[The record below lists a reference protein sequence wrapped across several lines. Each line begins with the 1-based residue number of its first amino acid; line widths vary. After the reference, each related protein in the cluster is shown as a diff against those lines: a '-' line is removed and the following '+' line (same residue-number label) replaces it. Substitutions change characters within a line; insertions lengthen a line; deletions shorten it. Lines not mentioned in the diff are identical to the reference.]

1 MKTTLLA
8 FFLFLISWPCLQ
20 AQTPELHS
28 CGTQMGRSKWLK
40 KYQANP
46 SIYRHA
52 ADTVIWVPLTIHVL
66 GNDNGAGY
74 FADQSVYDAL
84 CTLNADFEQ
93 ADIQFYLRED
103 FRYINSTAYND
114 HPNVDVGAEMMFTYN
129 IDSTLNCYIMDG
141 PAGNCGYNLPYA
153 GIALG
158 ESCAGP
164 DDHTWAHEVGH
175 ALTLPHPFLGWE
187 GGQTHDGTKPAVY
200 GQAAPEKVTYDYTSF
215 QQVYYTDTLIIDT
228 ALVEKMD
235 GSNCHI
241 AADGFCDTP
250 PDYIASRWQCNGD
263 NNSTIEQTDPNGVKF
278 ISDGQFIM
286 SYALDN
292 CSSTFSPEQVG
303 AMRANLMGPKLHYLF
318 RDNPK
323 PAVTDL
329 AESVQPIDGETVQ
342 FDNVVF
348 RWNPV
353 ANANRYEVRINLLIG
368 STKVFLTREITND
381 TFLVMNTLPNNRN
394 LVWEIAAFSNS
405 SFCLQYSDDSSF
417 RTGIVTSTV
426 QLEELGQYD
435 IHPNLL
441 SPNQSIYIQV
451 NAERSAKLN
460 AGLYDLSGR
469 LLQSNLFVQKP
480 GAQQFEFEIADYP
493 TGLYILNLQVG
504 DQQIVEKVM
513 IR

>member
-1 MKTTLLA
+1 MKTPLLV

-20 AQTPELHS
+20 AQNPDLHA

-46 SIYRHA
+46 SVYRHG
-52 ADTVIWVPLTIHVL
+52 ADTILWVPLTIHVL

-74 FADQSVYDAL
+74 FANQSIYDAL

-103 FRYINSTAYND
+103 FRFINSTAYND

-129 IDSTLNCYIMDG
+129 VDSTLNCYIMDG

-175 ALTLPHPFLGWE
+175 ALSLPHPFLGWE
-187 GGQTHDGTKPAVY
+187 GGQTHDGSVPAVY
-200 GQAAPEKVTYDYTSF
+200 NEPAPETVTYDYTSF

-235 GSNCHI
+235 GSNCHE

-250 PDYIASRWQCNGD
+250 PDYLAFRWSCNS
-263 NNSTIEQTDPNGVKF
+263 NNSSTISQTDPNGVQF
-278 ISDGQFIM
+278 ISDGQWIM

-292 CSSTFSPEQVG
+292 CSSTFSAEQIA

-318 RDNPK
+318 RDTPQ
-323 PAVTDL
+323 PAVTEVADL
-329 AESVQPIDGETVQ
+329 IQPIDGETAQ

-348 RWNPV
+348 SWNAV

-368 STKVFLTREITND
+368 NTPVFLTREITND
-381 TFLVMNTLPNNRN
+381 TFLILDNLPNNRN
-394 LVWEIAAFSNS
+394 LSWEVAAFSTS
-405 SFCLQYSDDSSF
+405 SFCLQYSAAGNF
-417 RTGIVTSTV
+417 RTGVVTSTV
-426 QLEELGQYD
+426 ELDQLGQYD

-441 SPNQSIYIQV
+441 SSGQSIYIRV
-451 NAERSAKLN
+451 NAEKTADLEV
-460 AGLYDLSGR
+460 GLYDLSGR
-469 LLQSNLFVQKP
+469 LLQADQYIQKP
-480 GAQQFEFEIADYP
+480 GAQQFEFFTADHP
-493 TGLYILNLQVG
+493 SGLYILNLKVG